1 MTARHRAQGAA
12 RDRHPAQGAAR
23 ALAAGELRRVLARR
37 MVKVM
42 ALLAVAGIALAGI
55 LTYVNTEDVSPAEIA
70 ARRAD
75 AEARVA
81 ACEAGQ
87 VPTVEGRQFEGAPPP
102 GSPARKQ
109 FCGFAAGRVED
120 DRFKLRSL
128 KGILQGTTAPLIVV
142 AWVIG
147 ASVIGSDWQSRTIT
161 TVLTWEPRRAR
172 VLLTKAFACVVVAS
186 VFAVLAQ
193 ALLSAALLPS
203 AYLHGTT
210 DGTGGD
216 WLRSVFGVLLRGTGL
231 VAIAA
236 AVGFSVASIGRNTA
250 AALGIG
256 FAYFLVIE
264 NVVGSFLEDFRR
276 WLILGNAIVLVS
288 GEDSGG
294 EVIGRSVLVAALY
307 LTAVGIGLLAVATAL
322 FRRRDVA

>member
-1 MTARHRAQGAA
+1 MI
-12 RDRHPAQGAAR
+12 

-37 MVKVM
+37 MLRVL
-42 ALLAVAGIALAGI
+42 ALLAMAGIAVAGV
-55 LTYVNTEDVSPAEIA
+55 LTYLNTEQVSDAEMA
-70 ARRAD
+70 ARRRTAMSQ
-75 AEARVA
+75 VA
-81 ACEAGQ
+81 ACLAGGEL
-87 VPTVEGRQFEGAPPP
+87 PRIEGREGPPP
-102 GSPARKQ
+102 GVARTET
-109 FCGFAAGRVED
+109 FCDSVAGRVD
-120 DRFKLRSL
+120 DPRFKLTGLR
-128 KGILQGTTAPLIVV
+128 GILQGTTAPLVVV
-142 AWVIG
+142 AWLIG

-186 VFAVLAQ
+186 LFAVLAQ
-193 ALLSAALLPS
+193 ALLSAALLPA

-210 DGTGGD
+210 AGTDAD
-216 WLRSVFGVLLRGTGL
+216 WFASVAGVLLRGTGL
-231 VAIAA
+231 VAIAT

-256 FAYFLVIE
+256 FAYFLVVE

-288 GEDSGG
+288 GRDSGG
-294 EVIGRSVLVAALY
+294 DVFGRSVLVAAVY
-307 LTAVGIGLLAVATAL
+307 LTAVGIGLLAVAVMV

>member
-1 MTARHRAQGAA
+1 VSR
-12 RDRHPAQGAAR
+12 
-23 ALAAGELRRVLARR
+23 LLSGELRRVLARR
-37 MVKVM
+37 MVRVL

-55 LTYVNTEDVSPAEIA
+55 LTFLNSEDVPEEEMASRRQAAAAGVEACVAGESPAIDG
-70 ARRAD
+70 R
-75 AEARVA
+75 
-81 ACEAGQ
+81 
-87 VPTVEGRQFEGAPPP
+87 TVQGPQL
-102 GSPARKQ
+102 GSPDRKE
-109 FCGFAAGRVED
+109 FCEFAAGRVD
-120 DRFKLRSL
+120 DPRFELESL
-128 KGILQGTTAPLIVV
+128 KGILQGTTAPLVVV
-142 AWVIG
+142 AWLIG
-147 ASVIGSDWQSRTIT
+147 ASVIGSDWQSRTVT
-161 TVLTWEPRRAR
+161 TLLTWEPRRAR
-172 VLLTKAFACVVVAS
+172 VLLAKALACIVVAS
-186 VFAVLAQ
+186 AFALLAQ
-193 ALLSAALLPS
+193 ALLAAALLPA

-210 DGTGGD
+210 EGTGGD

-276 WLILGNAIVLVS
+276 WLVLGNAIVLVS

-294 EVIGRSVLVAALY
+294 EVVGRSVLAAAAY
-307 LTAVGIGLLAVATAL
+307 LTAVAIGLLAAATIV

>member
-1 MTARHRAQGAA
+1 MIS
-12 RDRHPAQGAAR
+12 
-23 ALAAGELRRVLARR
+23 LFAGELRRVLARR
-37 MVKVM
+37 MVRVL
-42 ALLAVAGIALAGI
+42 ALLSVLGIAVAGT
-55 LTYVNTEDVSPAEIA
+55 LTFLNTEHLTDAELGS
-70 ARRAD
+70 RRAE
-75 AEARVA
+75 AQARVTACMA
-81 ACEAGQ
+81 ADR
-87 VPTVEGRQFEGAPPP
+87 PAPSGNVRLAPGETIPP
-102 GSPARKQ
+102 GAKQ
-109 FCGFAAGRVED
+109 EFCRFAEGGVD
-120 DRFKLRSL
+120 DSRFQLRSL

-142 AWVIG
+142 AWLIG
-147 ASVIGSDWQSRTIT
+147 ASVIGSDWQTRTIT
-161 TVLTWEPRRAR
+161 TVLTWEPRRVR
-172 VLLTKAFACVVVAS
+172 VLLTKALACIVVAA

-203 AYLHGTT
+203 AYLHGTRA
-210 DGTGGD
+210 GTGGD
-216 WLRSVFGVLLRGTGL
+216 WLRSVLGVLGRGTGL

-288 GEDSGG
+288 GQDSGG
-294 EVIGRSVLVAALY
+294 DVIGRSVVVAAIY
-307 LTAVGIGLLAVATAL
+307 LTVVGLALLGLATAV